1 MFYIL
6 FILSIK
12 EARGTFIYLDLS
24 FLERYYFLF
33 LTLFN
38 FFNIN
43 KYSKNDLIYI
53 ELLITSIFY
62 IVFPNNGI
70 IISTYLISFIIFI
83 LLKKEYTQRNLLFSI
98 NILFSLINIYHSVFG
113 FNFLFCSFLLFYRYK
128 NIYHEYKEL
137 NIKENHER
145 ECKLAAGGLPESI
158 WETYSSFANT
168 NGGTILLGIR
178 EYRDSFTVEGLTDKQ
193 IVKYQKDFWSTLND
207 RNKVSKN
214 ILLNHH
220 VRPVIVREKKILR
233 IDVPAADRHD
243 KPVYIGTDPMKGTY
257 KRDYEGDFLCAEEA
271 VRAMFADQRDVSGDV
286 EVLEEFG
293 LDVLNQDTI
302 KGYRIIF
309 EQLHSGHPWNAL
321 ENDEFL
327 MKLRAAA
334 KNKNGTLSP
343 TIAGLLFFGEAYH
356 ITEVFPNYF
365 LDYREECDDKAVRWL
380 FRTHS
385 NEGDWSGNIYDFFCK
400 VRTRMDDDIAVP
412 FANRRNGYRVDRVD
426 VHDALEEA
434 LANALAHAN
443 YYGRRGILV
452 VKKGKELSISKPG
465 TIRVT
470 KEEFYAGGNSDPRNP
485 NILKM
490 FGFVNVGERAGSGVD
505 KIMTA
510 WAEQN
515 WKKPEFDFSERSDR
529 VTLKLEVGQVVYI
542 PGAADIRN
550 ENTNQEKATAVSKE
564 DKIIEYIRQNG
575 SISSQK
581 AADIGGYKSK
591 TGARKLLD
599 KMIEKGLITK
609 IGNGPATKYVI

>member
-1 MFYIL
+1 M
-6 FILSIK
+6 K
-12 EARGTFIYLDLS
+12 QE
-24 FLERYYFLF
+24 
-33 LTLFN
+33 TL
-38 FFNIN
+38 N
-43 KYSKNDLIYI
+43 KL
-53 ELLITSIFY
+53 
-62 IVFPNNGI
+62 
-70 IISTYLISFIIFI
+70 
-83 LLKKEYTQRNLLFSI
+83 NL
-98 NILFSLINIYHSVFG
+98 
-113 FNFLFCSFLLFYRYK
+113 C
-128 NIYHEYKEL
+128 ED
-137 NIKENHER
+137 HER
-145 ECKLAAGGLPESI
+145 ECKLANGGLPESI

-178 EYRDSFTVEGLTDKQ
+178 EHRDSFTIEGLTDKQ
-193 IVKYQKDFWSTLND
+193 IIKYQKDFWSTLND
-207 RNKVSKN
+207 RNKISKN

-220 VRPVIVREKKILR
+220 VQVVEVEDKKILK
-233 IDVPAADRHD
+233 IDIPAADRHD

-257 KRDYEGDFLCAEEA
+257 KRDYEGDFLCTEEA

-286 EVLEEFG
+286 EVLDEFG

-302 KGYRIIF
+302 KGYRIVF

-334 KNKNGTLSP
+334 KNKMGKLSP

-400 VRTRMDDDIAVP
+400 VRTRIDDEVAVP
-412 FANRRNGYRVDRVD
+412 FANRRDGYRVDRVD

-443 YYGRRGILV
+443 YYGRRGIIV
-452 VKKGKELSISKPG
+452 VKNGKELSISNPG

-515 WKKPEFDFSERSDR
+515 WKKPEFDFSERNDR

-550 ENTNQEKATAVSKE
+550 STDNSETDTAKAMSKE
-564 DKIIEYIRQNG
+564 DKILAYIGENG
-575 SISSQK
+575 SISMQK
-581 AADIGGYKSK
+581 VVEICNYKSR
-591 TGARKLLD
+591 TGARKLID
-599 KMIEKGLITK
+599 KMMKVGLIEKVGERNNTLYKTK
-609 IGNGPATKYVI
+609 NSKISNFF

>member
-1 MFYIL
+1 MWK
-6 FILSIK
+6 IK
-12 EARGTFIYLDLS
+12 RYL
-24 FLERYYFLF
+24 
-33 LTLFN
+33 
-38 FFNIN
+38 
-43 KYSKNDLIYI
+43 KLIYRQQI
-53 ELLITSIFY
+53 
-62 IVFPNNGI
+62 GM
-70 IISTYLISFIIFI
+70 ISRFI
-83 LLKKEYTQRNLLFSI
+83 
-98 NILFSLINIYHSVFG
+98 
-113 FNFLFCSFLLFYRYK
+113 
-128 NIYHEYKEL
+128 
-137 NIKENHER
+137 
-145 ECKLAAGGLPESI
+145 
-158 WETYSSFANT
+158 
-168 NGGTILLGIR
+168 
-178 EYRDSFTVEGLTDKQ
+178 
-193 IVKYQKDFWSTLND
+193 
-207 RNKVSKN
+207 
-214 ILLNHH
+214 
-220 VRPVIVREKKILR
+220 
-233 IDVPAADRHD
+233 
-243 KPVYIGTDPMKGTY
+243 
-257 KRDYEGDFLCAEEA
+257 
-271 VRAMFADQRDVSGDV
+271 
-286 EVLEEFG
+286 

-302 KGYRIIF
+302 KGYRIVF

-334 KNKNGTLSP
+334 KNKMGTLSP

-400 VRTRMDDDIAVP
+400 VRTRIDDEVAVP
-412 FANRRNGYRVDRVD
+412 FANRRDGYRVDRVD

-443 YYGRRGILV
+443 YYGRRGIIV
-452 VKKGKELSISKPG
+452 VKNGKELSISNPG

-515 WKKPEFDFSERSDR
+515 WKKPEFDFSERNDR

-550 ENTNQEKATAVSKE
+550 STDNSETDTAKAMPKE
-564 DKIIEYIRQNG
+564 DKILAYIGENG
-575 SISSQK
+575 SISMQK
-581 AADIGGYKSK
+581 VVEICNYKSR
-591 TGARKLLD
+591 TGARKLID
-599 KMIEKGLITK
+599 KMMKAGLIEKVGERNNTLYKTK
-609 IGNGPATKYVI
+609 K

>member
-1 MFYIL
+1 M
-6 FILSIK
+6 K
-12 EARGTFIYLDLS
+12 QE
-24 FLERYYFLF
+24 
-33 LTLFN
+33 TL
-38 FFNIN
+38 N
-43 KYSKNDLIYI
+43 KL
-53 ELLITSIFY
+53 
-62 IVFPNNGI
+62 
-70 IISTYLISFIIFI
+70 
-83 LLKKEYTQRNLLFSI
+83 NL
-98 NILFSLINIYHSVFG
+98 
-113 FNFLFCSFLLFYRYK
+113 C
-128 NIYHEYKEL
+128 ED
-137 NIKENHER
+137 HER
-145 ECKLAAGGLPESI
+145 ECKLANGGLPESI

-178 EYRDSFTVEGLTDKQ
+178 EHRDSFTIEGLTDKQ
-193 IVKYQKDFWSTLND
+193 IIKYQKDFWSTLND
-207 RNKVSKN
+207 RNKISKN

-220 VRPVIVREKKILR
+220 VQVVEVEDKKILK
-233 IDVPAADRHD
+233 IDIPAADRHD

-257 KRDYEGDFLCAEEA
+257 KRDYEGDFLCTEEA

-286 EVLEEFG
+286 EVLDEFG

-302 KGYRIIF
+302 KGYRIVF

-334 KNKNGTLSP
+334 KNKMGKLSP

-400 VRTRMDDDIAVP
+400 VRTRIDDEVAVP
-412 FANRRNGYRVDRVD
+412 FANRRDGYRVDRVD

-443 YYGRRGILV
+443 YYGRRGIIV
-452 VKKGKELSISKPG
+452 VKNGKELSISNPG

-515 WKKPEFDFSERSDR
+515 WKKPEFDFSERNDR

-542 PGAADIRN
+542 PGAADLQADRHVELTETDEIN
-550 ENTNQEKATAVSKE
+550 NMNKE
-564 DKIIEYIRQNG
+564 QKVMYYLKSHD
-575 SISSQK
+575 SISTQQTMELCE
-581 AADIGGYKSK
+581 YK
-591 TGARKLLD
+591 TRAGARRLLER
-599 KMIEKGLITK
+599 MIQNDVLRK
-609 IGNGPATKYVI
+609 IGSGPATKYIFNDEK

>member
-1 MFYIL
+1 M
-6 FILSIK
+6 K
-12 EARGTFIYLDLS
+12 QE
-24 FLERYYFLF
+24 
-33 LTLFN
+33 TL
-38 FFNIN
+38 N
-43 KYSKNDLIYI
+43 KL
-53 ELLITSIFY
+53 
-62 IVFPNNGI
+62 
-70 IISTYLISFIIFI
+70 
-83 LLKKEYTQRNLLFSI
+83 NL
-98 NILFSLINIYHSVFG
+98 
-113 FNFLFCSFLLFYRYK
+113 C
-128 NIYHEYKEL
+128 ED
-137 NIKENHER
+137 HER
-145 ECKLAAGGLPESI
+145 ECKLANGGLPESI

-178 EYRDSFTVEGLTDKQ
+178 EHRDSFTIEGLTDKQ
-193 IVKYQKDFWSTLND
+193 IIKYQKDFWSTLND
-207 RNKVSKN
+207 RNKISKN

-220 VRPVIVREKKILR
+220 VQVVEVEDKKILK
-233 IDVPAADRHD
+233 IDIPAADRHD
-243 KPVYIGTDPMKGTY
+243 KPVYIGTNPMKGTY
-257 KRDYEGDFLCAEEA
+257 KRDYEGDFLCTEEA

-286 EVLEEFG
+286 EVLDEFG

-302 KGYRIIF
+302 KGYRIVF

-334 KNKNGTLSP
+334 KNKMGKLSP

-400 VRTRMDDDIAVP
+400 VRTRIDDEVAVP
-412 FANRRNGYRVDRVD
+412 FANRRDGYRVDRVD

-443 YYGRRGILV
+443 YYGRRGIIV
-452 VKKGKELSISKPG
+452 VKNGKELSISNPG

-515 WKKPEFDFSERSDR
+515 WKKPEFDFSERNDR

-542 PGAADIRN
+542 PGAADLQADRHVELTETDEIN
-550 ENTNQEKATAVSKE
+550 NMNKE
-564 DKIIEYIRQNG
+564 QKVMYYLKSHD
-575 SISSQK
+575 SISTQQTMELCE
-581 AADIGGYKSK
+581 YK
-591 TGARKLLD
+591 TRAGARRLLER
-599 KMIEKGLITK
+599 MIQNDVLRK
-609 IGNGPATKYVI
+609 IGSGPGTKYIFNDDK

>member
-1 MFYIL
+1 M
-6 FILSIK
+6 K
-12 EARGTFIYLDLS
+12 D
-24 FLERYYFLF
+24 
-33 LTLFN
+33 
-38 FFNIN
+38 
-43 KYSKNDLIYI
+43 
-53 ELLITSIFY
+53 
-62 IVFPNNGI
+62 
-70 IISTYLISFIIFI
+70 
-83 LLKKEYTQRNLLFSI
+83 
-98 NILFSLINIYHSVFG
+98 NIL
-113 FNFLFCSFLLFYRYK
+113 
-128 NIYHEYKEL
+128 EEL
-137 NIKENHER
+137 NLKEDHER
-145 ECKLAAGGLPESI
+145 ECKLATGGLPESI
-158 WETYSSFANT
+158 WETNSSFANT
-168 NGGTILLGIR
+168 NGGTILLGIK
-178 EYRDSFTVEGLTDKQ
+178 EHRDSFTVEGLTEKQ
-193 IVKYQKDFWSTLND
+193 IIKYQKDFWSTLND

-220 VRPVIVREKKILR
+220 VRPVPVGDTEILR

-257 KRDYEGDFLCAEEA
+257 KRDYEGDFLCTEEA
-271 VRAMFADQRDVSGDV
+271 VRAMFADQRDVSGDI
-286 EVLEEFG
+286 EVLDEMG

-327 MKLRAAA
+327 MKLRAVA
-334 KNKNGTLSP
+334 KNKNGSLSP

-400 VRTRMDDDIAVP
+400 VRTRMDDEVAVP
-412 FANRRNGYRVDRVD
+412 FANRRDGYRIDRVD

-452 VKKGKELSISKPG
+452 VKKGKELTISNPG

-510 WAEQN
+510 WKEQN
-515 WKKPEFDFSERSDR
+515 WKEPEFDFSERSDR

-550 ENTNQEKATAVSKE
+550 ENTNQAERMPMSKE
-564 DKIIEYIRQNG
+564 EKILDYIRQNG
-575 SISSQK
+575 SISTQK
-581 AADIGGYKSK
+581 VMELCNYKSR
-591 TGARKLLD
+591 TGARNLLEKLI
-599 KMIEKGLITK
+599 KSGKIEKVGENTNTIYTILE
-609 IGNGPATKYVI
+609 

>member
-1 MFYIL
+1 M
-6 FILSIK
+6 S
-12 EARGTFIYLDLS
+12 
-24 FLERYYFLF
+24 
-33 LTLFN
+33 
-38 FFNIN
+38 
-43 KYSKNDLIYI
+43 
-53 ELLITSIFY
+53 
-62 IVFPNNGI
+62 
-70 IISTYLISFIIFI
+70 
-83 LLKKEYTQRNLLFSI
+83 
-98 NILFSLINIYHSVFG
+98 
-113 FNFLFCSFLLFYRYK
+113 
-128 NIYHEYKEL
+128 
-137 NIKENHER
+137 
-145 ECKLAAGGLPESI
+145 
-158 WETYSSFANT
+158 
-168 NGGTILLGIR
+168 
-178 EYRDSFTVEGLTDKQ
+178 
-193 IVKYQKDFWSTLND
+193 
-207 RNKVSKN
+207 
-214 ILLNHH
+214 
-220 VRPVIVREKKILR
+220 
-233 IDVPAADRHD
+233 
-243 KPVYIGTDPMKGTY
+243 
-257 KRDYEGDFLCAEEA
+257 
-271 VRAMFADQRDVSGDV
+271 
-286 EVLEEFG
+286 
-293 LDVLNQDTI
+293 NQDTI

-327 MKLRAAA
+327 MKLRAVA

-400 VRTRMDDDIAVP
+400 VRTRMDDDVAVP

-452 VKKGKELSISKPG
+452 VKKGKELSISNPG

-515 WKKPEFDFSERSDR
+515 WKKPEFDFSERNDR

-542 PGAADIRN
+542 PGAANLQANIQADSTGADEIRN
-550 ENTNQEKATAVSKE
+550 LNKE
-564 DKIIEYIRQNG
+564 QRVIYYLKSHD
-575 SISSQK
+575 SISTQQ
-581 AADIGGYKSK
+581 AMELCEYK
-591 TGARKLLD
+591 TRAGARKLLD
-599 KMIEKGLITK
+599 KMIQNDILRKTGS
-609 IGNGPATKYVI
+609 GPSTKYIFNDNK

>member
-1 MFYIL
+1 M
-6 FILSIK
+6 
-12 EARGTFIYLDLS
+12 
-24 FLERYYFLF
+24 ER
-33 LTLFN
+33 
-38 FFNIN
+38 
-43 KYSKNDLIYI
+43 LI
-53 ELLITSIFY
+53 
-62 IVFPNNGI
+62 
-70 IISTYLISFIIFI
+70 
-83 LLKKEYTQRNLLFSI
+83 
-98 NILFSLINIYHSVFG
+98 
-113 FNFLFCSFLLFYRYK
+113 
-128 NIYHEYKEL
+128 
-137 NIKENHER
+137 
-145 ECKLAAGGLPESI
+145 
-158 WETYSSFANT
+158 
-168 NGGTILLGIR
+168 
-178 EYRDSFTVEGLTDKQ
+178 
-193 IVKYQKDFWSTLND
+193 
-207 RNKVSKN
+207 
-214 ILLNHH
+214 
-220 VRPVIVREKKILR
+220 ILR
-233 IDVPAADRHD
+233 KFSP
-243 KPVYIGTDPMKGTY
+243 
-257 KRDYEGDFLCAEEA
+257 
-271 VRAMFADQRDVSGDV
+271 
-286 EVLEEFG
+286 
-293 LDVLNQDTI
+293 
-302 KGYRIIF
+302 II
-309 EQLHSGHPWNAL
+309 
-321 ENDEFL
+321 
-327 MKLRAAA
+327 
-334 KNKNGTLSP
+334 KNGTLSP

-412 FANRRNGYRVDRVD
+412 FANRRDGYRVDRVDVHDDDIAVPFANRRNGYRVDRVD

-452 VKKGKELSISKPG
+452 VKKGKKLSISNPG

-564 DKIIEYIRQNG
+564 DKILEYIRQNG

>member
-1 MFYIL
+1 MKEEIL
-6 FILSIK
+6 
-12 EARGTFIYLDLS
+12 E
-24 FLERYYFLF
+24 
-33 LTLFN
+33 
-38 FFNIN
+38 
-43 KYSKNDLIYI
+43 
-53 ELLITSIFY
+53 
-62 IVFPNNGI
+62 
-70 IISTYLISFIIFI
+70 
-83 LLKKEYTQRNLLFSI
+83 
-98 NILFSLINIYHSVFG
+98 
-113 FNFLFCSFLLFYRYK
+113 
-128 NIYHEYKEL
+128 EL
-137 NIKENHER
+137 NIKEDHER
-145 ECKLAAGGLPESI
+145 ECKLATGGLPESI

-178 EYRDSFTVEGLTDKQ
+178 EHRDSFTVEGLTDKQ

-220 VRPVIVREKKILR
+220 VRPVTVGEKKILR

-257 KRDYEGDFLCAEEA
+257 KRDYEGDFLCTEEA
-271 VRAMFADQRDVSGDV
+271 VRAMFADQRDISGDV

-309 EQLHSGHPWNAL
+309 EQLHSAHPWNAL

-400 VRTRMDDDIAVP
+400 VRTRVDDDVAVP

-452 VKKGKELSISKPG
+452 VKKGKELSISNPG

-470 KEEFYAGGNSDPRNP
+470 
-485 NILKM
+485 
-490 FGFVNVGERAGSGVD
+490 
-505 KIMTA
+505 
-510 WAEQN
+510 
-515 WKKPEFDFSERSDR
+515 
-529 VTLKLEVGQVVYI
+529 
-542 PGAADIRN
+542 
-550 ENTNQEKATAVSKE
+550 
-564 DKIIEYIRQNG
+564 
-575 SISSQK
+575 
-581 AADIGGYKSK
+581 
-591 TGARKLLD
+591 
-599 KMIEKGLITK
+599 
-609 IGNGPATKYVI
+609 